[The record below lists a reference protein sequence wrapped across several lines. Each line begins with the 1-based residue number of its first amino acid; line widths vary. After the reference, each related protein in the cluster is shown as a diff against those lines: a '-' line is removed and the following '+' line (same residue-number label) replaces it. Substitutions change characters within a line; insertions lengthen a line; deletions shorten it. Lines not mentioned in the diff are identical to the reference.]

1 MSINVGEDIQ
11 ELDPS
16 VDLSN
21 DWGSDDLDFS
31 SDFEVE
37 SIRVED
43 GGVRFN
49 PQDSLHANCVDR
61 QTYEKEKQAWE
72 DAMDGLSQRFS
83 RATSMLDNMK
93 TIALKDQERIEE
105 LEKENKEVMQYKET
119 FERLQQQIEGL
130 NTLLYES
137 NEEGAAYRQQINEL
151 KDKVVELEDKLYG
164 PTNYY
169 YQEFLRVWISY
180 SLSLVSRGN
189 PIARK
194 GTRFV

>member
-1 MSINVGEDIQ
+1 
-11 ELDPS
+11 
-16 VDLSN
+16 
-21 DWGSDDLDFS
+21 
-31 SDFEVE
+31 
-37 SIRVED
+37 
-43 GGVRFN
+43 
-49 PQDSLHANCVDR
+49 
-61 QTYEKEKQAWE
+61 
-72 DAMDGLSQRFS
+72 
-83 RATSMLDNMK
+83 MLDNMK